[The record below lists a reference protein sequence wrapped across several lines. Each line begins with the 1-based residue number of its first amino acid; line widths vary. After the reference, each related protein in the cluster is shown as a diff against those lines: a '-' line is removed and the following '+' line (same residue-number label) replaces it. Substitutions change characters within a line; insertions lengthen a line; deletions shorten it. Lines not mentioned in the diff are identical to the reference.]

1 MIMDI
6 CVLRNS
12 MIGRILPCP
21 CAMNAAI
28 LRTPWQKQGT
38 GICAGIAL
46 QIGWKVMRRMWR
58 NFFYAG
64 EAPVNK
70 VDFYIVGAYVQK
82 VYFPN
87 GKVCCQYCPY
97 YKYRS
102 VHKHIRMICVLT
114 YEALTDLETI
124 GEDCPLEFTGEI
136 TGKKESK

>member
-1 MIMDI
+1 MWKM
-6 CVLRNS
+6 
-12 MIGRILPCP
+12 
-21 CAMNAAI
+21 
-28 LRTPWQKQGT
+28 WQ
-38 GICAGIAL
+38 
-46 QIGWKVMRRMWR
+46 
-58 NFFYAG
+58 NFFSDG

-97 YKYRS
+97 YKYRF

>member
-1 MIMDI
+1 M
-6 CVLRNS
+6 
-12 MIGRILPCP
+12 
-21 CAMNAAI
+21 
-28 LRTPWQKQGT
+28 
-38 GICAGIAL
+38 
-46 QIGWKVMRRMWR
+46 
-58 NFFYAG
+58 
-64 EAPVNK
+64 NK

-102 VHKHIRMICVLT
+102 VHKYIRMICVLT